1 MKTSSD
7 HFIMMRDRISVFDQM
22 QIETMTIILSAP
34 STKALLRQNTV
45 VVVVVGQT
53 QNCCLVQIAAAD

>member
-45 VVVVVGQT
+45 VVVGQT

>member
-1 MKTSSD
+1 
-7 HFIMMRDRISVFDQM
+7 MMRDRISVFDQM

-45 VVVVVGQT
+45 VVVVGQT

>member
-45 VVVVVGQT
+45 VVVVGQT